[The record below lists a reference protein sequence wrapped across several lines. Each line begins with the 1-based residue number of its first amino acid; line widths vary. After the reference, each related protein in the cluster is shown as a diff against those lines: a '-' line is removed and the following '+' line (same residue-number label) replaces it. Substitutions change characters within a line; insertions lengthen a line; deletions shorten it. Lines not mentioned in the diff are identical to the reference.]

1 MVINWLILSNIP
13 DNYLGFGGDGVVMIC
28 AVYSAVIYYNV
39 CQLQRQYSQN
49 MRRYISLHFKGAIV
63 KEIKN

>member
-1 MVINWLILSNIP
+1 MKNPKVWLLIGLLYILSSIP

-39 CQLQRQYSQN
+39 CQL
-49 MRRYISLHFKGAIV
+49 
-63 KEIKN
+63 